1 MMRLDFDW
9 PISSDLPQD
18 ELIDG
23 FEGPYFYRVFSEH
36 SATTYQPRFSV
47 SASLFQ
53 SRCDFSYT
61 HLSLDYIEEHL
72 RLRDSQASPFITV
85 FSDFGNLCRLTV

>member
-1 MMRLDFDW
+1 MRLDFDW

-36 SATTYQPRFSV
+36 SVTTYQPRLSV
-47 SASLFQ
+47 GASLFQ
-53 SRCDFSYT
+53 SRCDFSYP
-61 HLSLDYIEEHL
+61 HLSLECIEEHL
-72 RLRDSQASPFITV
+72 RLRDTQASPFITV
-85 FSDFGNLCRLTV
+85 FSEFGNPFRPTV

>member
-36 SATTYQPRFSV
+36 SATSYQPRSSV
-47 SASLFQ
+47 GASLFQ
-53 SRCDFSYT
+53 SSYDFSLSY
-61 HLSLDYIEEHL
+61 LSLGCIEEHL
-72 RLRDSQASPFITV
+72 RLHDSRASPFITV